1 MKKILTFILDCA
13 ETAIITGIIILL
25 VWFFILRPFE
35 VSGSSMFPTF
45 QNNEHVFTNIIG
57 MRFEQLKRG
66 DVIVFKS
73 PPEPEK
79 DYIKRIIALPGEKIR
94 IENSAVY
101 INGKPLD
108 ESKYIPPSIPT
119 LEGLFMREGEEKQ
132 VPIDSYFVMGD
143 NRLESSDSRN
153 WGFVKK
159 DLIVGKSLYV
169 YLPLD
174 KMRLVKNPF
183 YD

>member
-1 MKKILTFILDCA
+1 
-13 ETAIITGIIILL
+13 
-25 VWFFILRPFE
+25 
-35 VSGSSMFPTF
+35 MFPTF
-45 QNNEHVFTNIIG
+45 LDHEHVFTNIIG
-57 MRFEQLKRG
+57 MRFEEIKRG

-79 DYIKRIIALPGEKIR
+79 DYIKRVIALPGEKIR
-94 IENSAVY
+94 IENNIVY

-108 ESKYIPPSIPT
+108 ESKYISSSIPT
-119 LEGLFMREGEEKQ
+119 LEGLFLHEGEEKQ
-132 VPIDSYFVMGD
+132 VPFDSYFVMGD

-153 WGFVKK
+153 WGYVKK

-169 YLPLD
+169 YLPFD